1 MVKQCV
7 LCRLH
12 KHLSVRTLCFTIP
25 QTREGVGRRTRK
37 KKKTLHDRT
46 CSKIRKQSPE
56 KTKQKP
62 PSISLWKCSSHII
75 FLQSKRLG
83 YRTCTVHFK
92 VIHEHFGQTFK
103 PSICLHKNSLFDA
116 LRTGWKVTTHSWT
129 PFCGSISYSSPAPN
143 DITACAG
150 VGDVLA
156 LLLNSG
162 RKQRH
167 LYLCQWVVKAEGL
180 QLCCVAGVWV
190 NQSLRSSTRP
200 CHGSA

>member
-1 MVKQCV
+1 MVNQCV

-12 KHLSVRTLCFTIP
+12 KHLSVRTLCFTVP

-37 KKKTLHDRT
+37 KKKNLHDRT
-46 CSKIRKQSPE
+46 KFKNKVQKKQN
-56 KTKQKP
+56 KKP

-83 YRTCTVHFK
+83 YQTCTVHFK
-92 VIHEHFGQTFK
+92 VIHEHFSQTFK

-116 LRTGWKVTTHSWT
+116 LRTGWKVTIDSWT
-129 PFCGSISYSSPAPN
+129 PFCGSIGYSSPAPN
-143 DITACAG
+143 DIIACAG